1 MHISCGVFP
10 DHAETPYESG
20 TEKIKKWIGMSFLAS
35 CAADIACPRWP
46 SLFIDVTLNM
56 FIFPWYFPKEVTIN
70 VWKMIEMSHGFYWF
84 FWY

>member
-35 CAADIACPRWP
+35 CAADIACPR
-46 SLFIDVTLNM
+46 
-56 FIFPWYFPKEVTIN
+56 
-70 VWKMIEMSHGFYWF
+70 
-84 FWY
+84 